1 MKAVPWPMGVLII
14 PLAAVAML
22 TAPPPVRA
30 QEEAAKQKVSSQA
43 DLPRYTYDIESIPSD
58 LFASSEAF
66 MPFAATVGSDVETL
80 LATYDIE
87 DATTLKN
94 LYGTLESI
102 ALLEGDYTAVLEYV
116 DVIRSLEEK
125 HAAKLLSGLVP
136 GSLAAAER
144 AVPSGDP
151 SARKEAFRRHFAA
164 AVNELPWDVVQDD
177 VEGMKGTLELVSEN
191 LFIGIIQSQ
200 LDPAV
205 EKLGHV
211 SGEVA
216 DQLIGMRVFVDVV
229 QPYKDEIVEVLQAY
243 IDENRTE
250 KADIWAARSV
260 DLPETEG
267 IEPVLIGIWDTG
279 VDPEVFGDRMFR
291 NEDEILDGIDNDGN
305 GFVDDV
311 HGIAFEWDGGKT
323 TGSLYPLAETAQ
335 ARVPQMKEQMKGLSD
350 LQASIDSPEAQA
362 LKKQMAAMQPD
373 EVKPFIEELGLFS
386 IYAHGTHV
394 AGISAA
400 GNKAARL
407 LVVRQAFPY
416 EMIPPPMLKE
426 DAVRWAANMPEIME
440 YLRRYGVRVVN
451 MSWGFSP
458 EELESMYE
466 VNAIGADS
474 EERAAMAREAFD
486 ILMEGLTRAFESAPE
501 ILFVPAA
508 GNSDSDASF
517 DEFAPSSID
526 LPNVITAAAV
536 DQAGEE
542 TSFTSFGESVDVH
555 ANGFEV
561 ESYIPGGDR
570 MPFSGTS
577 MAAPNVVNLAAKLIA
592 LDPSL
597 TPPEVISLIV
607 DGADT
612 SADGRRV
619 LINPRRSVELLA
631 DRRAGMK

>member
-1 MKAVPWPMGVLII
+1 MDPVR
-14 PLAAVAML
+14 LAASVSL
-22 TAPPPVRA
+22 SVRDHP
-30 QEEAAKQKVSSQA
+30 
-43 DLPRYTYDIESIPSD
+43 DL
-58 LFASSEAF
+58 
-66 MPFAATVGSDVETL
+66 
-80 LATYDIE
+80 
-87 DATTLKN
+87 
-94 LYGTLESI
+94 
-102 ALLEGDYTAVLEYV
+102 
-116 DVIRSLEEK
+116 IRSLEEK
-125 HAAKLLSGLVP
+125 PAAKLMSGLVP
-136 GSLAAAER
+136 GSVAAAER
-144 AVPSGDP
+144 AAPSGDP
-151 SARKEAFRRHFAA
+151 SARKQAFRRHFAA
-164 AVNELPWDVVQDD
+164 AVNELPWDVIQDD
-177 VEGMKGTLELVSEN
+177 VERMKGTLELVSEN

-260 DLPETEG
+260 DLSEDEG

-279 VDPEVFGDRMFR
+279 VDPEVFGGRMFR
-291 NEDEILDGIDNDGN
+291 NEEEILDGIDNDGN

-362 LKKQMAAMQPD
+362 LKQQMAAMQPD
-373 EVKPFIEELGLFS
+373 EVKPFLEELGLFT

-400 GNKAARL
+400 GNNASRL

-426 DAVRWAANMPEIME
+426 DALRWAANMPEIME

-474 EERAAMAREAFD
+474 EERAAMARETFD
-486 ILMEGLTRAFESAPE
+486 ILMQALTRAFESAPE

-526 LPNVITAAAV
+526 LPNVITAGAV

-577 MAAPNVVNLAAKLIA
+577 LAAPSARALQSLAPAYGGAEPGRCCPTPGRVA
-592 LDPSL
+592 LGEHEADPLVHPHADELVAHEGGKELQLEDDLSGRIVERRVAARFL
-597 TPPEVISLIV
+597 DAHPADCAPIV
-607 DGADT
+607 D
-612 SADGRRV
+612 
-619 LINPRRSVELLA
+619 VEDEH
-631 DRRAGMK
+631 DRRLDAGSLQLDRVGTLHDAPERLSVPQERRYVVSHERE

>member
-1 MKAVPWPMGVLII
+1 M
-14 PLAAVAML
+14 
-22 TAPPPVRA
+22 T
-30 QEEAAKQKVSSQA
+30 
-43 DLPRYTYDIESIPSD
+43 
-58 LFASSEAF
+58 
-66 MPFAATVGSDVETL
+66 
-80 LATYDIE
+80 
-87 DATTLKN
+87 
-94 LYGTLESI
+94 
-102 ALLEGDYTAVLEYV
+102 
-116 DVIRSLEEK
+116 
-125 HAAKLLSGLVP
+125 
-136 GSLAAAER
+136 
-144 AVPSGDP
+144 
-151 SARKEAFRRHFAA
+151 
-164 AVNELPWDVVQDD
+164 
-177 VEGMKGTLELVSEN
+177 GTLELVSEN
-191 LFIGIIQSQ
+191 LLIGIIQSQ

-362 LKKQMAAMQPD
+362 LKQQMAAMQPD

-426 DAVRWAANMPEIME
+426 DAVRWAANMPEIIE

-631 DRRAGMK
+631 DRRTGMK